1 MREDRIAT
9 AIRRL
14 RKSAGM
20 TVDDVGAAVGR
31 TGKAVS
37 AWEAGYSQPSAEMLI
52 DLCRLFGVDISYFY
66 PPDVTSLD
74 PDALSRDERELL
86 DLYRSMD
93 ENGREMALY
102 AIRGMVSLRADTS
115 HVAEG
120 IA

>member
-66 PPDVTSLD
+66 PPEVTA
-74 PDALSRDERELL
+74 PDALTVDEAELL
-86 DLYRSMD
+86 ELYRSLD
-93 ENGREMALY
+93 EMGREMALS
-102 AIRGMVSLRADTS
+102 AVRGMASSREDTS
-115 HVAEG
+115 RVAEG
-120 IA
+120 RTA

>member
-20 TVDDVGAAVGR
+20 SVDDVGAAVGR

-66 PPDVTSLD
+66 PPEVAACSS
-74 PDALSRDERELL
+74 DALTADERELL
-86 DLYRSMD
+86 DIYRGLD
-93 ENGREMALY
+93 PNGRETALRLLS
-102 AIRGMVSLRADTS
+102 ALSPRAGDTGAL
-115 HVAEG
+115 AEG

>member
-1 MREDRIAT
+1 MGTKQIAD
-9 AIRRL
+9 ALRRL
-14 RKSAGM
+14 RKGAGM

-52 DLCRLFGVDISYFY
+52 SLCRLFEVDISYFY
-66 PPDVTSLD
+66 PPEVTAS
-74 PDALSRDERELL
+74 DALTADERELL

-93 ENGREMALY
+93 PCGREMALC
-102 AIRGMVSLRADTS
+102 AVRGMASSRANTS

-120 IA
+120 RTA